1 MYVRSNSDISE
12 INVLVRNNYIDG
24 YVVEVYFFIGES
36 FFVIIRKF
44 E

>member
-12 INVLVRNNYIDG
+12 INVFVRINYLDGLVT
-24 YVVEVYFFIGES
+24 EVRFLIGES
-36 FFVIIRKF
+36 FFVLIRKF